1 MMAESMETLEI
12 EVKHKASG
20 ATDEIDKLT
29 NSLLRLNRILAG
41 TTIPKLEKLAE
52 ALGDIGKAKVIIDKA
67 TGKGGSSGKN
77 KGVTTPF
84 SDGQKDA
91 IRNMEKQKV
100 AWLKLAKRKD
110 ELDEALSNG
119 DAGAAIDARDAVIK
133 AQERFRKEAYNSKFT
148 TVFSE
153 AQRENIRNLEQ
164 YEIAWM
170 KLAEAKEKLE
180 HALNTGDS
188 RGAIKAREEVLKAQ
202 EKYNQA
208 YQDKFGIGEEE
219 KKATVWERISRSL
232 SKVTGQ
238 LKNVSKE
245 TANAAKHGKKAEGAF
260 GKMLSSFKRIAM
272 YRMLRKVLSEISKAA
287 QEGLQN
293 AYAFSQMIGSSISQ
307 TMDRLTS
314 VSLTMKNQFGAALGE
329 LLTTIQPILEYIIQ
343 IATKIEDALAQFFA
357 VLGGRSTYHKALD
370 STAKWVEQ
378 TEKGAEAAQEWK
390 NQLMGFDEINRLE
403 APSDTGSGA
412 GGAGNNIGNWAL
424 SPVSMDFS
432 WLEKIKEFFSGLDL
446 EPIKTALA
454 GLKEAVIPLLQEIGE
469 WINWIWE
476 NILAPFIQWIVEELA
491 PRVINVITSI
501 VEVVTAL
508 MEVIAPV
515 LEDLWINILQP
526 LFSWIGETVLS
537 ILDDLT
543 SFLHDLAQLI
553 SGEITWD
560 EFING
565 LSDSELFLG
574 ALVLGLT
581 IGYGAFL
588 LFNAVVG
595 IASTVVGAL
604 SGALA
609 FLAANPIVLVI
620 AAIAAIIAIVIL
632 AIRHW
637 DEWKQKLE
645 EWKNKFSEFV
655 GNGKLE
661 WQDFVY
667 FFIRIGES
675 MMRAIENIV
684 DGLKKVIE
692 WCGKAIKKLR
702 EVLSKKSSADG
713 GGTTISNGFSGSG
726 GGSFASGGWPD
737 EGQMFFARENG
748 AGPEMVGTIGNR
760 TAVATNNDIVA
771 AIEGGVYRAM
781 ASAIGSGSRS
791 GGTTVFNINGREF
804 MRAIWDDRNAVIAE
818 HGVSLVTNG

>member
-41 TTIPKLEKLAE
+41 TTIPKLENLAKALNHVTKAE
-52 ALGDIGKAKVIIDKA
+52 AKMTAAA
-67 TGKGGSSGKN
+67 TGGKSGKSKEN
-77 KGVTTPF
+77 TFAPLSEG
-84 SDGQKDA
+84 SKDA
-91 IRNMEKQKV
+91 IRNLEKYEV
-100 AWLKLAKRKD
+100 AWLKLADKKD
-110 ELDEALSNG
+110 KMEAALAKG
-119 DAGAAIDARDAVIK
+119 DAVGAVYGRDKVIK
-133 AQERFRKEAYNSKFT
+133 AQEEYNKAY
-148 TVFSE
+148 
-153 AQRENIRNLEQ
+153 
-164 YEIAWM
+164 W
-170 KLAEAKEKLE
+170 
-180 HALNTGDS
+180 
-188 RGAIKAREEVLKAQ
+188 
-202 EKYNQA
+202 
-208 YQDKFGIGEEE
+208 DKFDNDGEEQV
-219 KKATVWERISRSL
+219 TVWERISRTL

-238 LKNVSKE
+238 LKNVAKE
-245 TANAAKHGKKAEGAF
+245 TENAAKHGKKAEGAF
-260 GKMLSSFKRIAM
+260 GKMLNSFKRIAV
-272 YRMLRKVLSEISKAA
+272 YRVLRKVLSEISKAA

-314 VSLTMKNQFGAALGE
+314 LSLTMKNQFGAALGE

-343 IATKIEDALAQFFA
+343 IATKIADALAQFFA
-357 VLGGRSTYHKALD
+357 VLGGRSTYHKATD
-370 STAKWVEQ
+370 ATAKWVEQ

-424 SPVSMDFS
+424 SPVTMDFS
-432 WLEKIKEFFSGLDL
+432 WLEKVREFFSGLNL
-446 EPIKTALA
+446 EPLMDAL
-454 GLKEAVIPLLQEIGE
+454 GRLKEVALDLFETLKT
-469 WINWIWE
+469 WIAYIWE
-476 NILAPFIQWIVEELA
+476 NILAPFITWVVEELA
-491 PRVINVITSI
+491 PVVVQAIASI
-501 VEVVTAL
+501 LEVFNAL
-508 MEVIAPV
+508 MEVLGPV
-515 LEDLWINILQP
+515 LAGIWESVLAP
-526 LFSWIGETVLS
+526 LFEWIGDVVIS
-537 ILDDLT
+537 ALT
-543 SFLHDLAQLI
+543 DVTNFIHDLAQLI

-565 LSDSELFLG
+565 LSDSELLLG
-574 ALVLGLT
+574 SLVLGLM
-581 IGYGAFL
+581 IGYAAFVA
-588 LFNAVVG
+588 FNAIVG
-595 IASTVVGAL
+595 IGTTVIGAL

-637 DEWKQKLE
+637 DEWKQKLA
-645 EWKNKFSEFV
+645 EWKDKFSEFI

-667 FFIRIGES
+667 GFIRAGQS
-675 MMRAIENIV
+675 MMQAIEKIV
-684 DGLKKVIE
+684 GWLKNLID
-692 WCGKAIKKLR
+692 WCGKAISKLKDVINR
-702 EVLSKKSSADG
+702 RKSA
-713 GGTTISNGFSGSG
+713 GGTSVDDSGSSG
-726 GGSFASGGWPD
+726 NSGNFAFGGWPD

-781 ASAIGSGSRS
+781 ASAMGSGSRS
-791 GGTTVFNINGREF
+791 GGVAVFNVNGREF
-804 MRAIWDDRNAVIAE
+804 MRAIWDDRNAVISE
-818 HGVSLVTNG
+818 HGASLVANG